1 MLKQIAIT
9 ALLPCVLFAG
19 VEAFAQQ
26 APAPVSPPAAAPTS
40 RAQPPAPP
48 SRDAPKPETRE
59 EALQRLYG
67 ELAKAPDPAAADKIV
82 HQIEFIWAQ
91 AGSATATLLLNRA
104 LTAASQKNYDLSL
117 QFLDAVTELYPEWT
131 EGFNRRAYLYV
142 VRLDYSRALG
152 DLRRV
157 LALDPG
163 NFRALEG
170 LVQVLRTMGQEK
182 AALDVVK
189 TLVKAHPHSPG
200 AQETL
205 KELEEAV
212 NGRGI

>member
-1 MLKQIAIT
+1 MKSKLPII
-9 ALLPCVLFAG
+9 LLTLCLTGTVA
-19 VEAFAQQ
+19 AAQQ
-26 APAPVSPPAAAPTS
+26 APVPTGSPAASPKAKGLEVPKAEN
-40 RAQPPAPP
+40 RA
-48 SRDAPKPETRE
+48 

-67 ELAKAPDPAAADKIV
+67 ELAKAPDVAAADKIV

-91 AGSATATLLLNRA
+91 ADSPTATLLLNRA
-104 LTAASQKNYDLSL
+104 LIAAGQKNYDVSM
-117 QFLDAVTELYPEWT
+117 QFLDTVTELYPEWT

-142 VRLDYSRALG
+142 VRLDYARALG

-170 LVQVLRTMGQEK
+170 LVQVLRTMGQDK

-205 KELEEAV
+205 KELEETV